1 MVHGFLSIHII
12 FFSILFLWMGYKILV
27 FANGPIRSFTIPNF
41 FMLKYLIFAYVG
53 SVLYNVV
60 FFQLE
65 LNNGMYSN
73 LDYVFNVWLYSSLG
87 IILIPLGMLIANLFF
102 KFDNNSLND
111 KFFSKPLKSFN
122 VNFGVLLSIIIILLV
137 SFFSLYVYRSI
148 IGELPIIHVFSGT
161 NEAVL
166 ALMRSDAG
174 NNFSGK
180 LHWFKFLI
188 GASSKF
194 MLIILFFNK
203 RRNFLW
209 KFLFS
214 ICLFYVL
221 FISVMNL
228 NKAPIIDL
236 ILLLFVSGIVQKK
249 KINLKLIVG
258 LSVIVFFLLIMMYIF
273 FMGQA
278 DKNIIAIFKIIFHR
292 VFVSQIVPFYWY
304 QDMQS
309 SIGFLMGSSFPNPGG
324 FLPFDNFQ
332 ITTKAFNHAYPG
344 KVSTGL
350 VGSLPTVFYADWWA
364 NFGAFGAIF
373 SMLLL
378 GFILQ
383 FLDLIFKSYVSI
395 KKSII
400 PIAYYIYIMFFM
412 SKYVGTSYVGI
423 LFDFEFVLISFLAL
437 ILYFISIFKFNSV
450 K

>member
-1 MVHGFLSIHII
+1 MVHGVLSIHII
-12 FFSILFLWMGYKILV
+12 FFSILILWIGYKLLV
-27 FANGPIRSFTIPNF
+27 FSNGPIKTFTIPNF

-60 FFQLE
+60 FFNLE
-65 LNNGMYSN
+65 WNNGMYNN
-73 LDYVFNVWLYSSLG
+73 LDYVFNIWLYSSLG

-102 KFDNNSLND
+102 KFNNTILNEN
-111 KFFSKPLKSFN
+111 FISKPLESFR
-122 VNFGVLLSIIIILLV
+122 VNLGVLFSIVAILCV
-137 SFFSLYVYRSI
+137 SVFSLLIYRSI
-148 IGELPIIHVFSGT
+148 IGELPIVHVFSGA

-188 GASSKF
+188 GASSKL

-209 KFLFS
+209 KVLFT
-214 ICLFYVL
+214 ICLIYVL

-236 ILLLFVSGIVQKK
+236 ILLLFVSGVVQKK
-249 KINLKLIVG
+249 KINFKLIIG
-258 LSVIVFFLLIMMYIF
+258 FSFTIFILLILMYIY

-278 DKNIIAIFKIIFHR
+278 DKNLITIFKIIFHR
-292 VFVSQIVPFYWY
+292 VFVSQIAPFYWY

-309 SIGFLMGSSFPNPGG
+309 TMGYLMGASFPNPGG
-324 FLPFDNFQ
+324 FLPFENFPL
-332 ITTKAFNHAYPG
+332 TTKVFAYAYPD
-344 KVSTGL
+344 KVSSGL
-350 VGSLPTVFYADWWA
+350 VGSLPTVFYADWWI
-364 NFGAFGAIF
+364 NFGAIGAIF
-373 SMLLL
+373 SMLFF

-383 FLDLIFKSYVSI
+383 FLDLIFKSYVLI

-400 PIAYYIYIMFFM
+400 PIAYYIYLMFFM

-423 LFDFEFVLISFLAL
+423 LFDFEFVLTSVLAL
-437 ILYFISIFKFNSV
+437 ILYFISIFKLNSV

>member
-1 MVHGFLSIHII
+1 MVHGVLSIHII
-12 FFSILFLWMGYKILV
+12 FFSILFLWIGYKLLV
-27 FANGPIRSFTIPNF
+27 FSNGPIKTFTIPNF
-41 FMLKYLIFAYVG
+41 FMLKYLIFAYIG

-60 FFQLE
+60 FFDLE
-65 LNNGMYSN
+65 WNYGMYNN

-87 IILIPLGMLIANLFF
+87 IVLIPLGMLIANLLFRF
-102 KFDNNSLND
+102 NNTILNNN
-111 KFFSKPLKSFN
+111 FFSKPFKSFE
-122 VNFGVLLSIIIILLV
+122 VNLSVLFSIIVILCISVFSLSI
-137 SFFSLYVYRSI
+137 YRSI
-148 IGELPIIHVFSGT
+148 IGELPIVHIFSGT

-188 GASSKF
+188 GASSKL

-209 KFLFS
+209 RFLFT

-236 ILLLFVSGIVQKK
+236 ILLLFVSGVVQKK
-249 KINLKLIVG
+249 KINFKLIIG
-258 LSVIVFFLLIMMYIF
+258 LSLTVFFLLITMYVF

-278 DKNIIAIFKIIFHR
+278 DKNLLTIFKIIFHR

-304 QDMQS
+304 QDMHS
-309 SIGFLMGSSFPNPGG
+309 TMGNLMGASFPNPGG
-324 FLPFDNFQ
+324 FLPFENFP
-332 ITTKAFNHAYPG
+332 ITTKVFAYAYPE
-344 KVSTGL
+344 KVSNGL
-350 VGSLPTVFYADWWA
+350 VGSLPTVFYADWWI

-383 FLDLIFKSYVSI
+383 FLDLILKSYVLI

-400 PIAYYIYIMFFM
+400 PIAYYIYLMFFM

-423 LFDFEFVLISFLAL
+423 LFDFEFVLISILAL
-437 ILYFISIFKFNSV
+437 ALYYISIFKFNSL

>member
-12 FFSILFLWMGYKILV
+12 FFSLLFLWMGYKLLV
-27 FANGPIRSFTIPNF
+27 LSNGPIRSFTIPNF
-41 FMLKYLIFAYVG
+41 FMLKYLIFAYLG

-60 FFQLE
+60 FIELE
-65 LNNGMYSN
+65 VNYGMYRN

-87 IILIPLGMLIANLFF
+87 IVLIPLGMLIANLFF
-102 KFDNNSLND
+102 KFDNNNLNN
-111 KFFSKPLKSFN
+111 KFFSKPLKSFE
-122 VNFGVLLSIIIILLV
+122 VNLGVLFSIIIVLLV
-137 SFFSLYVYRSI
+137 SVLSLYIYRSM
-148 IGELPIIHVFSGT
+148 IGELPIIHVFSGA
-161 NEAVL
+161 NKAVL

-203 RRNFLW
+203 KRNFIW
-209 KFLFS
+209 KFIYS
-214 ICLFYVL
+214 ICFFYVL

-236 ILLLFVSGIVQKK
+236 ILLLFVSGIIQKK
-249 KINLKLIVG
+249 KINLKLIFW
-258 LSVIVFFLLIMMYIF
+258 LSITVFFLLIMMYVF

-278 DKNIIAIFKIIFHR
+278 DKSIFTIFKIIFHR

-309 SIGFLMGSSFPNPGG
+309 SVGFLMGSSFPNPGG
-324 FLPFDNFQ
+324 FLPFENIQ
-332 ITTKAFNHAYPG
+332 ITTKVFNHAYPE
-344 KVSTGL
+344 KVATGV
-350 VGSLPTVFYADWWA
+350 VGSLPTVFFADWWI
-364 NFGAFGAIF
+364 NFGPFGAVF
-373 SMLLL
+373 SMLIV
-378 GFILQ
+378 GFMLQ
-383 FLDLIFKSYVSI
+383 FMDVIFKSYVLI

-400 PIAYYIYIMFFM
+400 PIAYYIYVMFFM
-412 SKYVGTSYVGI
+412 SKYVGTSIVGI
-423 LFDFEFVLISFLAL
+423 FFDFDFVLTSTLAL
-437 ILYFISIFKFNSV
+437 ILYFVSIFKFNSI